1 MYVIVIED
9 DPVIRQELVCLLEN
23 ALYRVSAL
31 EDFKDPVSFVLTED
45 PDLVILDLNLPGKSG
60 FDICSALRVSS
71 DVPIVFVT
79 GRTDCMDELNGILKG
94 GDDYITKPFHPP
106 LLLARIAAVLKRTR
120 KTESGREDAFFYKYK
135 EVELDLARGCVR
147 YQGREADLTRTEI
160 KILLYLFMKK
170 GEIAA
175 RGDMVE

>member
-71 DVPIVFVT
+71 DVPI
-79 GRTDCMDELNGILKG
+79 D
-94 GDDYITKPFHPP
+94 
-106 LLLARIAAVLKRTR
+106 R
-120 KTESGREDAFFYKYK
+120 KS
-135 EVELDLARGCVR
+135 VV
-147 YQGREADLTRTEI
+147 
-160 KILLYLFMKK
+160 
-170 GEIAA
+170 
-175 RGDMVE
+175 